1 MVKKKA
7 AAAPKAEPKKP
18 PTRERG
24 RPPVDDSKKLT
35 EKFLASFTKT
45 DFSEIKN
52 FEQEENVNEHSEATR
67 RLVRLGLR
75 LRRMLKEGKIS
86 FSDLQD

>member
-7 AAAPKAEPKKP
+7 AAPPKADSKK

-45 DFSEIKN
+45 DFSEITR